1 MEKTNIWSTEEKK
14 MRKGQENLLEQENI
28 WTAAKKKGDKEKEE
42 NINIEHDLA
51 RLCFMLY
58 TPSYGNSQ

>member
-1 MEKTNIWSTEEKK
+1 